1 MYSINSEILN
11 NKISEKLKN
20 SDSLVMR
27 GRIQKVVGLVLESEG
42 PSASIGE
49 VCSLRDKKG
58 NEVCKS
64 EIVGFR
70 DGNKILS
77 MSLGEISN
85 ISPGMEI
92 VALGNQLTVK
102 VGDKLLGRVLDGLGD
117 PIDSFGD
124 LEFEEKRSIYA
135 SPPNPLL
142 RKRITEPISTGIR
155 AIDGLLTFGKGQR
168 VGIFAGSGVGK
179 STLIGMI
186 ARNTTADINVIALI
200 GERGREVKEF
210 IEKDLGEE
218 GLRRSIV
225 VVATSDSSSLVR
237 VKAGLVA
244 TSIAEHFRD
253 KGLDV
258 MLMMDSV
265 TRLAM
270 AQREVGLTIGEP
282 PTSKGYTPS
291 VFSLLQKTM
300 ERAGTSQVGSITGLY
315 TVLVEGDDMNEPI
328 ADAARGILDG
338 HIVLSRK
345 LASSGHYPAIDVLE
359 SISRVRGDVITK
371 EHSLAARSLQEM
383 LATYKASEDLIS
395 VGAYQSGINPKTD
408 KAVQFYD
415 IIENFL
421 KQEVDDPT
429 DYETIVRNLIEI
441 ASIKDAKA
449 YKLKNR
455 IGQ

>member
-1 MYSINSEILN
+1 MYSINPDILI
-11 NKISEKLKN
+11 NKISERLNN
-20 SDSLVMR
+20 SESLVMR

-42 PSASIGE
+42 PSAPIGE
-49 VCSLRDKKG
+49 ICSLRDKKG
-58 NEVCKS
+58 KEVCKS

-77 MSLGEISN
+77 MSLGDISN

-92 VALGNQLTVK
+92 VALGGKLSVK
-102 VGDKLLGRVLDGLGD
+102 VGDKLLGRVLDGLGE

-124 LEFEEKRSIYA
+124 LDYEEIRSIYA

-142 RKRITEPISTGIR
+142 RNRITEPITTGIR
-155 AIDGLLTFGKGQR
+155 AIDGMLTFGKGQR

-179 STLIGMI
+179 STLLGMI

-218 GLRRSIV
+218 GLRRSVV
-225 VVATSDSSSLVR
+225 VVATSDASSLVR
-237 VKAGLVA
+237 VKSGLVA
-244 TSIAEHFRD
+244 TAIAEHFRD

-300 ERAGTSQVGSITGLY
+300 ERAGTSQVGSITALY

-359 SISRVRGDVITK
+359 SISRVRGDVISK

-383 LATYKASEDLIS
+383 LAQYKSAEDLIS
-395 VGAYQSGINPKTD
+395 VGAYQSGINHKTD
-408 KAVQFYD
+408 KAVQFHD

-421 KQEVDDPT
+421 KQNVDDPS
-429 DYETIVRNLIEI
+429 DYETTVNNLLEI

-449 YKLKNR
+449 YKLKNH
-455 IGQ
+455 IG